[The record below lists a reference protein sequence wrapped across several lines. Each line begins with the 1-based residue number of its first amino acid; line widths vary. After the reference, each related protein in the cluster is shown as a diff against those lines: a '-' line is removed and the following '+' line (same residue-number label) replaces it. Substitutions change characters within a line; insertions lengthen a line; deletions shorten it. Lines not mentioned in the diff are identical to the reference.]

1 MIIEAQAPTRIDLA
15 GGTVDIWPLYLF
27 HEQAQTIN
35 FAIDQYA
42 RCRVETRDDGK
53 FVFESLDRET
63 KVELDSYAA
72 LRDEPEL
79 PLVSKLVYFFLK
91 APPQTGLN
99 ITTDCMA
106 PAGAGLAGSSTLNIA
121 LCGALNKLTGE
132 RFKLEQL
139 PFIAAN
145 VEAQVLGVP
154 TGYQDYFPAT
164 YGAVSRVKLQ
174 IEGVIREEIKTDL
187 EQLESRVVL
196 CYTHAPRNSGINNW
210 EMFKT
215 HIDGDKLIFQRFEQI
230 RDTALKMADAL
241 AANAFDRIGAIFAEE
256 WASRRELVPGITT
269 EFIDELVE
277 LSKKHGAEAAKVCGA
292 GGGGCVAF
300 YCEAGRKAEV
310 EKALADAGG
319 QIIPFRI
326 AREGLQLKVS

>member
-1 MIIEAQAPTRIDLA
+1 LIIEAQAPTRIDLA

-27 HEQAQTIN
+27 HEGAQTIN

-53 FVFESLDRET
+53 FVFESLDRGT
-63 KVELDSYAA
+63 KVEITEHAA
-72 LRDEPEL
+72 LRDETEL
-79 PLVSKLVYFFLK
+79 PLISKLVYFFK
-91 APPQTGLN
+91 PETGLN

-145 VEAQVLGVP
+145 VESQVLGVP
-154 TGYQDYFPAT
+154 AGYQDYFPAT
-164 YGAVSRVKLQ
+164 YGAVSRVRLQ
-174 IEGVIREEIKTDL
+174 VEGVIREPLETDL
-187 EQLESRVVL
+187 EQLESRVAL
-196 CYTHAPRNSGINNW
+196 CYTHAPRNSGVTNW
-210 EMFKT
+210 SMFKS
-215 HIDGDKLIFQRFEQI
+215 HIDGDKLIFERFDKI

-241 AANAFDRIGAIFAEE
+241 SANAFEQIGAIFAEE

-269 EFIDELVE
+269 EFIDELVT
-277 LSKKHGAEAAKVCGA
+277 LSQQHGAQAAKVCGA

-310 EKALADAGG
+310 EKALTEAGG
-319 QIIPFRI
+319 QIIPYRI
-326 AREGLQLKVS
+326 SRTGLQLNVS

>member
-27 HEQAQTIN
+27 HEGAQTIN

-42 RCRVETRDDGK
+42 RCRVETRDDGR

-63 KVELDSYAA
+63 KVEVAEHAA
-72 LRDEPEL
+72 LRDETEL
-79 PLVSKLVYFFLK
+79 PLISKLVYFFK
-91 APPQTGLN
+91 PETGLN

-145 VEAQVLGVP
+145 VESQVLGVP
-154 TGYQDYFPAT
+154 AGYQDYFPAT
-164 YGAVSRVKLQ
+164 YGAVSRVRLQ
-174 IEGVIREEIKTDL
+174 VEGVIREPLETDL
-187 EQLESRVVL
+187 EQLESRVAL
-196 CYTHAPRNSGINNW
+196 CYTHAPRNSGVTNW
-210 EMFKT
+210 SMFKS
-215 HIDGDKLIFQRFEQI
+215 HIDGDKLIFERFDKI

-241 AANAFDRIGAIFAEE
+241 SANAFDQIGAIFAEE
-256 WASRRELVPGITT
+256 WGSRRELVPGITT

-277 LSKKHGAEAAKVCGA
+277 LSQQHGAQAAKVCGA

-310 EKALADAGG
+310 EQALAAAGG
-319 QIIPFRI
+319 QIIPYRI
-326 AREGLQLKVS
+326 SRTGLQLNVS